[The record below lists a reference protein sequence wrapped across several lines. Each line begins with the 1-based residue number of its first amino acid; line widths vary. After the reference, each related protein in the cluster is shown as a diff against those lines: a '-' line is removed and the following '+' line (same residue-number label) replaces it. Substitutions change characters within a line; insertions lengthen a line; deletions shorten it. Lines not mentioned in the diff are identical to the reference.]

1 MGKVWRNLCE
11 IFAEQKLNN
20 FNKNFNVLYYMVF
33 YVPDNV
39 LYKTFKVWQWISCRI
54 CINKRCLDIV
64 IAFFKIY

>member
-39 LYKTFKVWQWISCRI
+39 LYKTFKV
-54 CINKRCLDIV
+54 
-64 IAFFKIY
+64 